1 MSYYRAF
8 CHHVFAAMSYYRAF
22 CDHVDPPAGST
33 ALAVRLNHDATA
45 NAVSGDASAVDSQ
58 SAQIMHNR
66 LDKPACTMCPSWRLS
81 GEVRHKIHLG
91 PFWKDVAVP
100 GLEDLASR
108 GRNEAEFIYV
118 CANCTSRLIAIC
130 EWQIREITEI
140 SLQDT
145 TIMEPDASVQ
155 RLEKAQVLILSQL
168 KRQCAILLSHSTNGS
183 DEQ

>member
-1 MSYYRAF
+1 MSHF
-8 CHHVFAAMSYYRAF
+8 RAF

-33 ALAVRLNHDATA
+33 ALADRLNHDATA
-45 NAVSGDASAVDSQ
+45 NAVSSDAPAVDSQ
-58 SAQIMHNR
+58 SAQIMRNR

-91 PFWKDVAVP
+91 QFWKVVVVP

-108 GRNEAEFIYV
+108 GRNDAEFIYV

-130 EWQIREITEI
+130 EWQMREITEI
-140 SLQDT
+140 FLPMQD
-145 TIMEPDASVQ
+145 DASGQ
-155 RLEKAQVLILSQL
+155 RLRKAQVLILSQL
-168 KRQCAILLSHSTNGS
+168 KRQCEILLKPPTIGI

>member
-1 MSYYRAF
+1 
-8 CHHVFAAMSYYRAF
+8 MSYYRAF

-33 ALAVRLNHDATA
+33 ALADRLNHDATA
-45 NAVSGDASAVDSQ
+45 NAMSSDAPAVDSQ

-81 GEVRHKIHLG
+81 GGVRHKIHLG
-91 PFWKDVAVP
+91 PFWKDVGVP

-108 GRNEAEFIYV
+108 GRTDAEFIYV

-130 EWQIREITEI
+130 EWQIREVTEM
-140 SLQDT
+140 SVQNT
-145 TIMEPDASVQ
+145 TIMNPDASVQ
-155 RLEKAQVLILSQL
+155 RLDKARVVILSQL
-168 KRQCAILLSHSTNGS
+168 KRQCTILLKHSTIGI